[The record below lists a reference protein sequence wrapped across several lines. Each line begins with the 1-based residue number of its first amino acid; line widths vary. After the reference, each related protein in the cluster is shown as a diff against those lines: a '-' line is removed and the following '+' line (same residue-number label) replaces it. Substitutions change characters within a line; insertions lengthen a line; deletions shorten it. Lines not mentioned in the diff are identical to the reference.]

1 MNTLP
6 EFQRFP
12 KIPRLNRD
20 IVITE
25 KIDGTNAQIYVPE
38 DDGPLLAGSRK
49 RWITLES
56 DNFGFAR
63 WVHENADALK
73 AELGYGLHFGE
84 WWGNGIQRN
93 YDQDRKRFSLFNVK
107 RWLGEELVLCE
118 VVPFLYQGHFN
129 QATINTLVQNLRDA
143 GSRAAPGFMQP
154 EGIIVFHTAASQL
167 FKVTCEDD
175 EKPKGQP

>member
-1 MNTLP
+1 MTLP

-20 IVITE
+20 IVVTE

-49 RWITLES
+49 RWITPEL

-63 WVHENADALK
+63 WVHDNAEQLK
-73 AELGYGLHFGE
+73 VELGYGLHFGE
-84 WWGNGIQRN
+84 WWGQGIQRR

-107 RWLGEELVLCE
+107 RWAGEELALCD
-118 VVPFLYQGHFN
+118 VVPVLYEGLFHERF
-129 QATINTLVQNLRDA
+129 INEALEDLELD
-143 GSRAAPGFMQP
+143 GSRAAPGFRKP

-175 EKPKGQP
+175 EKPKGQT